1 MLIPLAFSLHAV
13 VRGVHVF
20 LDHLTDVRWSFVAV
34 VAVLQVLKIGCAARA
49 WQNSIIAAYPRKR
62 SSFPTVFGALCAG
75 VAVGSVVPA
84 HGGDAVR
91 VVIVKRRLPGSTYT
105 TVASTILV
113 RAPFDTLMA
122 GLFFLFLL
130 WEGVLPG
137 HTLLPNR
144 PAFDFRWFFAHP
156 RAAIIIVSTVILVI
170 TALVLWAWVS
180 IREFKERVRQ
190 GLTGLL
196 DWRFYFRHIFPWQ
209 LGDWALRLAIVFFAL
224 LAFHMPA
231 TLHNSLLAQGTSN
244 LATLL
249 PISPSGIGTE
259 QALLLTVLHGAAS
272 GSMIV
277 AYSVGTRLFTSL
289 INIVLGFG
297 SILIFFHTFRFQRF
311 VTQEKGRSGSGP
323 KRRRPRSP

>member
-1 MLIPLAFSLHAV
+1 MLVPLAFSLHAV
-13 VRGVHVF
+13 FRGVRVF
-20 LDHLTDVRWSFVAV
+20 LDHLTDVSWRYIAV
-34 VAVLQVLKIGCAARA
+34 VVVLQVAKIGCAARA
-49 WQNSIIAAYPRKR
+49 WQNSIIASYPKKR

-75 VAVGSVVPA
+75 VAVGSVVPV

-122 GLFFLFLL
+122 LLFFLFLL
-130 WEGVLPG
+130 WQGVLPG

-156 RAAIIIVSTVILVI
+156 KASVIILSIVTLVVTAAT
-170 TALVLWAWVS
+170 LWAWVK
-180 IREFKERVRQ
+180 IQKFKERVRQ
-190 GLTGLL
+190 GLAGLL
-196 DWRFYFRHIFPWQ
+196 DWRYYLRRIFPWQ

-259 QALLLTVLHGAAS
+259 QALLVTVLHGVAS

-277 AYSVGTRLFTSL
+277 AYSVGTRIITSL

-297 SILIFFHTFRFQRF
+297 AILFFFHTFRFRRF
-311 VTQEKGRSGSGP
+311 VTQEQSGSSSGRKGR
-323 KRRRPRSP
+323 KPRSP